1 MSERTR
7 SENPNESTHDGT
19 ATLARLRCPR
29 PVKMIA
35 AVYLLLAVFNF
46 LYLVFF
52 VSTVPLA
59 PLALIKVVLCIA
71 VAIGLLNLQ
80 AGWRIFTL
88 ITSGLCVLVLPF
100 YFLAV
105 VFSSDVLLFVFGQ
118 SGIDSRVVIEL
129 IVALH
134 FAIFVWVPRTLMLPD
149 VKRAF
154 ESGQQ
159 QSG

>member
-1 MSERTR
+1 MSEITR

-19 ATLARLRCPR
+19 AALAQLRCPR

-46 LYLVFF
+46 LYVVFF

-59 PLALIKVVLCIA
+59 PLALFKVVLCIA
-71 VAIGLLNLQ
+71 VAIGLLNLKS
-80 AGWRIFTL
+80 GWRIFTL
-88 ITSGLCVLVLPF
+88 ITSGLTVLVLPF
-100 YFLAV
+100 YFLVV
-105 VFSSDVLLFVFGQ
+105 VFSSEFVSEQ
-118 SGIDSRVVIEL
+118 IGIDSPIVIEL
-129 IVALH
+129 ILALH
-134 FAIFVWVPRTLMLPD
+134 FAIFVWVLRTLMLPD

>member
-7 SENPNESTHDGT
+7 SENPNESTYDGT
-19 ATLARLRCPR
+19 AALAQLRCPR

-46 LYLVFF
+46 LYVVFF

-71 VAIGLLNLQ
+71 VAIGLLNLKS
-80 AGWRIFTL
+80 GWRIFTL
-88 ITSGLCVLVLPF
+88 ITSGLTVLVLPF
-100 YFLAV
+100 YFLVV
-105 VFSSDVLLFVFGQ
+105 VFSSEFVSEQ
-118 SGIDSRVVIEL
+118 SGIDSPIVIEL
-129 IVALH
+129 ILALH
-134 FAIFVWVPRTLMLPD
+134 FAIFVWVLRTLMLPD

-154 ESGQQ
+154 ESGEQ